1 MNILTGIQNFLEF
14 VNENW
19 TMIAG
24 IITLVI
30 VIIKKAKSY
39 FSLSVDEQIK
49 IAKTQISEIMLR
61 LVTEAECDY
70 RAWVKAGAVKRA
82 QVIDEIFLMYPILSA
97 VTNQNELIAWIDEM
111 IDKALETMRDIFAEN
126 AEKAVNN
133 DTTVENIK

>member
-30 VIIKKAKSY
+30 VIAKKAKSY
-39 FSLSVDEQIK
+39 FSLSIDEQVK

-61 LVTEAECDY
+61 LVTEAERDY
-70 RAWVKAGAVKRA
+70 RKWVKAGAVKRA
-82 QVIDEIFLMYPILSA
+82 QVIDEIFSMYPILSI
-97 VTNQNELIAWIDEM
+97 VTNQKELIIWIDDM
-111 IDKALETMRDIFAEN
+111 IDEALETMREIFAEN
-126 AEKAVNN
+126 AEQDIDNN
-133 DTTVENIK
+133 IVVDNN